1 MKFEAVPVN
10 KLFTPDYLN
19 ELTIE
24 NKQFLGQSKC
34 VIFND
39 TLYMPLNV
47 ADEIGYSVMSMWI
60 EEIDV

>member
-24 NKQFLGQSKC
+24 NKQFYGQSRC

-47 ADEIGYSVMSMWI
+47 ANEIGYNVMSIWI

>member
-1 MKFEAVPVN
+1 MKFEAVPV
-10 KLFTPDYLN
+10 
-19 ELTIE
+19 

-60 EEIDV
+60 EDIDV